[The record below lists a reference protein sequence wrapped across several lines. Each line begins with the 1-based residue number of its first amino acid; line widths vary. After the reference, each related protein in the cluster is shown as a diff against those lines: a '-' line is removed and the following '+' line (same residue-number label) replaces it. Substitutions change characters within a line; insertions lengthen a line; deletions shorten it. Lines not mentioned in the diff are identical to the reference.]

1 MTVTSTNQ
9 KVSFSGNGSTTVFA
23 YNFKIFAQTDLLVI
37 LRSATGTETTQ
48 QLTSKYTVSGVGATS
63 GGNVTMG
70 TAPASGTTLVI
81 QRVQPQLQGL
91 DLVPNDPFP
100 AQSMED
106 ALDKLVFNV
115 QTLNEEVSRSIKAS
129 TTNTIGN
136 TEFTVSATDR
146 ANKLFSFDSSG
157 NLAVTAGKVDTVTAS
172 ASAVSP
178 GGSPT
183 AAATYTASSGALAL
197 AFGVVTGATGA
208 TGNSAGLQ
216 MTFSNSTSDADPG
229 AGKLALNNGTVS
241 SVNQL
246 FFDDADDNGTSI
258 ASFVQSFDDVSNATG
273 RGIIQIEKEGTASTF
288 ALFKVTGAVVDAA
301 GYSKVPV
308 SHLVSN
314 GSFSNADG
322 IRVDFSYS
330 GNDGAGSLT
339 EVVQDTSPE
348 LGGNLDVLAR
358 DIVSSSNR
366 PIDLAPGG
374 TGTVVIRGN
383 DNPGTI
389 VLNCE
394 SNTHGQTIKAQPHS
408 ASVTN
413 TLTLP
418 AGGNQ
423 TLIGTAGAVFTG
435 DVTIPEGDLIIGSTA
450 VTSTGAEL
458 NKLAGAGTLK
468 QAGKES
474 IWIPAAA
481 MYPST
486 TNPCSD
492 LTQVETTA
500 LRPDLKVLD
509 FAAAADDFA
518 QFSIAFPKSYNLS
531 TISYQPYWTVTGTNT
546 GTVVWQLGGV
556 AITNDETINTA
567 FGTLVATT
575 ALAHSGTSNDL
586 MVSAESGAV
595 TIAGS
600 PADNDQCFF
609 QINLDT
615 SASGQT
621 GAVRLLGVKL
631 FFTTDAANDA

>member
-9 KVSFSGNGSTTVFA
+9 KVQFNGNGSTTVFA
-23 YNFKIFAQTDLLVI
+23 YNFKIFAQTDLSVI
-37 LRSATGTETTQ
+37 LRSAAGTETVQ
-48 QLTSKYTVSGVGATS
+48 QLTTKYTVSGVGVAS

-70 TAPASGTTLVI
+70 TAPASGTTLTI
-81 QRVQPQLQGL
+81 LRVQPNLQGL

-100 AQSMED
+100 AGSMED
-106 ALDKLVFNV
+106 ALDKLTFMV
-115 QTLNEEVSRSIKAS
+115 QTHDEEIGRSIKAS

-172 ASAVSP
+172 ATAVST

-183 AAATYTASSGALAL
+183 ASATYTASSGALAL
-197 AFGVVTGATGA
+197 AFGVVTGANGT

-413 TLTLP
+413 TMILP
-418 AGGNQ
+418 AGANSTLVSLVSTDTLTNKTLTSPKINGSVAVTASGTELNYTDITTLGLSQASKAVTADANGVITLDNGFSEEYAAVTSSSNAIAINLRTANNFSHTLTENTTISFANPAASGKVSAFTLKIIQASSAKSITWHSSIKWAGDTAPTLSTGN
-423 TLIGTAGAVFTG
+423 GNVDVFTG
-435 DVTIPEGDLIIGSTA
+435 
-450 VTSTGAEL
+450 
-458 NKLAGAGTLK
+458 
-468 QAGKES
+468 
-474 IWIPAAA
+474 
-481 MYPST
+481 Y
-486 TNPCSD
+486 
-492 LTQVETTA
+492 
-500 LRPDLKVLD
+500 
-509 FAAAADDFA
+509 
-518 QFSIAFPKSYNLS
+518 
-531 TISYQPYWTVTGTNT
+531 TVDGGTNYYMF
-546 GTVVWQLGGV
+546 
-556 AITNDETINTA
+556 TA
-567 FGTLVATT
+567 
-575 ALAHSGTSNDL
+575 
-586 MVSAESGAV
+586 
-595 TIAGS
+595 
-600 PADNDQCFF
+600 
-609 QINLDT
+609 
-615 SASGQT
+615 GQ
-621 GAVRLLGVKL
+621 VMS
-631 FFTTDAANDA
+631 